1 MKRSALRSR
10 PPADHSDEPGY
21 RTWHAPTW
29 GECSVCR
36 APDRLVRHHVI
47 LAQHVRALGGPVWDL
62 RNALTLGAGGRCGCH
77 RAHHHATRRLPIS
90 ALNAENLA
98 FAVQLYGED
107 RAAEYLLRYYR
118 VG

>member
-1 MKRSALRSR
+1 MKRSALRAR
-10 PPADHSDEPGY
+10 PPADHSDESGY
-21 RTWHAPTW
+21 RTWHAPAW

-47 LAQHVRALGGPVWDL
+47 P
-62 RNALTLGAGGRCGCH
+62 
-77 RAHHHATRRLPIS
+77 